1 VSYLQPAETR
11 PGLVTA
17 IATTPGVAAYYD
29 LSFQHASNPVLRR
42 MRRFGDPESFLGL
55 IGQVRSQAPLA
66 GIRSNVIVGFPGET
80 EDDLDTLCE
89 FLVDARMDVVG
100 VFGYS
105 DEDGTEAASYDG
117 KLDED
122 EIRERTE
129 HVTRLVEELTSQRA
143 EERVGERVDVLLESV
158 SGPGAEGRAE
168 HQGPE
173 VDGTTTVTGLPS
185 GSSVG
190 DVVTAV
196 VTGSD
201 GADLVAEVA

>member
-1 VSYLQPAETR
+1 
-11 PGLVTA
+11 
-17 IATTPGVAAYYD
+17 
-29 LSFQHASNPVLRR
+29 
-42 MRRFGDPESFLGL
+42 
-55 IGQVRSQAPLA
+55 
-66 GIRSNVIVGFPGET
+66 
-80 EDDLDTLCE
+80 
-89 FLVDARMDVVG
+89 MDVVG

-105 DEDGTEAASYDG
+105 DEDGTEAEGYDG

-143 EERVGERVDVLLESV
+143 EERIGEPVEVLLEDV
-158 SGPGAEGRAE
+158 AAGEGRAA

-185 GSSVG
+185 GAKAG
-190 DVVTAV
+190 DVVVAV

-201 GADLVAEVA
+201 GADLVAEAVA

>member
-1 VSYLQPAETR
+1 
-11 PGLVTA
+11 
-17 IATTPGVAAYYD
+17 VAPYFD
-29 LSFQHASNPVLRR
+29 LSFQHASHAVLRR

-55 IGQVRSQAPLA
+55 CEQIRSQAPLA

-80 EDDLDTLCE
+80 EDDLATLCD
-89 FLVDARMDVVG
+89 FLVAARMDVVG

-105 DEDGTEAASYDG
+105 DEDGTEAAGFDEAV

-143 EERVGERVDVLLESV
+143 EERVGEMVEVLLESV
-158 SGPGAEGRAE
+158 EDAEGRAA

-173 VDGTTTVTGLPS
+173 VDGTTTLVGLPAHARA
-185 GSSVG
+185 G
-190 DVVTAV
+190 DLLAAV

-201 GADLVAEVA
+201 GADLVAEVVR